1 MLIVIG
7 SLFCRLR
14 YTFMLFRIIKDL
26 KSGVLLISLRSFLP
40 EIKEQIVD
48 NDYSI
53 IKIYPKELED
63 TYSGVSKKIFKLFFR
78 T

>member
-1 MLIVIG
+1 
-7 SLFCRLR
+7 
-14 YTFMLFRIIKDL
+14 MLFRIIKDL

-63 TYSGVSKKIFKLFFR
+63 TYSGVSKKNV
-78 T
+78 

>member
-26 KSGVLLISLRSFLP
+26 KSDVLLISLRSFLP

-63 TYSGVSKKIFKLFFR
+63 TYSGVSKKNI
-78 T
+78 

>member
-1 MLIVIG
+1 
-7 SLFCRLR
+7 
-14 YTFMLFRIIKDL
+14 MLFRIIKDL

>member
-1 MLIVIG
+1 
-7 SLFCRLR
+7 
-14 YTFMLFRIIKDL
+14 MLFRIIKDL
-26 KSGVLLISLRSFLP
+26 KSDVLLISLRSFLP

-63 TYSGVSKKIFKLFFR
+63 TYSGVSKKKYLNFFSEHDSFGR
-78 T
+78 ALNKHG